1 MEELKI
7 DSGIKKIAIKNE
19 DDELVCE
26 LKINVA
32 DAETI
37 DKFAKV
43 INDLNNISARI
54 DADVEEIQSTVKDI
68 NPSEEDEISEE
79 DIAKAVDVNK
89 VRVKYIKEIA
99 DKLDEIFGEGT
110 IKAVYGDTVPDELAL
125 VGFVENIMPVMKK
138 LFGKRLELSRKKYNS
153 KRRGNR

>member
-32 DAETI
+32 YAETI

-89 VRVKYIKEIA
+89 IRVKYIKEIA

-110 IKAVYGDTVPDELAL
+110 IKAVYGDTIPDELAL